1 MASSKIHLVSSIDT
15 SSRCQRVFSTITS
28 ACHHH
33 LVIFTGTSACEPHDI
48 IAWARNIGMLP
59 SYCEV
64 KGHVGMPSSCEFHR
78 HIITMPSC
86 VFNKHLGM
94 RVTLMVLDFL
104 ADIPDLSSTD
114 TSDSNHRVSSTATG
128 PPDRHDII
136 VRGFDRQN
144 RHAIIFIMS
153 SREFEIERHVPT
165 IPPIWCDRL
174 IGFPSSCCT
183 SSCRYRSF

>member
-1 MASSKIHLVSSIDT
+1 
-15 SSRCQRVFSTITS
+15 
-28 ACHHH
+28 
-33 LVIFTGTSACEPHDI
+33 
-48 IAWARNIGMLP
+48 MLP

-114 TSDSNHRVSSTATG
+114 TSDSNHRVSSTA
-128 PPDRHDII
+128 R
-136 VRGFDRQN
+136 
-144 RHAIIFIMS
+144 
-153 SREFEIERHVPT
+153 
-165 IPPIWCDRL
+165 
-174 IGFPSSCCT
+174 
-183 SSCRYRSF
+183 